1 MNIQLIVH
9 LFGGTKLAMPTETRN
24 QLVAALSHC
33 CYWDE
38 EQSRWVGDMAVFNVE
53 EFDDSK

>member
-1 MNIQLIVH
+1 MNAQLIVT
-9 LFGGTKLAMPTETRN
+9 LFGGTKLAMSAEARN

-33 CYWDE
+33 YYWDDE
-38 EQSRWVGDMAVFNVE
+38 EKRWVGDMAVFSVE

>member
-9 LFGGTKLAMPTETRN
+9 LFGGTKLAMSAETRN

-33 CYWDE
+33 YYWSE
-38 EQSRWVGDMAVFNVE
+38 EQNRWVGDMAVFSVE
-53 EFDDSK
+53 EFDGAK